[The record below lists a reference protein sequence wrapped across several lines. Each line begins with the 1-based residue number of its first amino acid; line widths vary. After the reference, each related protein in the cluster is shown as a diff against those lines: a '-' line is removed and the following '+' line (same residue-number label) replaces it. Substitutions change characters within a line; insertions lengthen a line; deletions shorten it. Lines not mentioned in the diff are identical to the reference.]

1 MTVFMEGRSSD
12 SPYIKGI
19 WHGHTEGV
27 YTPVCPAAAEWNLF
41 LQRKNGRVRVLFEGP
56 LTRAKPKLET
66 DDTEFCV
73 IRFKA
78 GTFLPFLPIRKFL
91 DAHATLPGA
100 SRDSFWMHGAT
111 WEFPRYEDVEIFV
124 ARLVREGTLVHDPLV
139 SAVLRDQPNDLSLR
153 TVRRRFLNATG
164 LTQGAIRQIEQAQRA
179 AELLSQDMSIPDV
192 VDRAGYADQPHLT
205 RAIRRFIGQTPAQI
219 VRNPLPEDVFNF
231 SNKPALRRA

>member
-1 MTVFMEGRSSD
+1 MTVFMEGRPSD

-56 LTRAKPKLET
+56 LTRAKSKLET

-91 DAHATLPGA
+91 DADAILPGA
-100 SRDSFWMHGAT
+100 SRDSFWMHGAA
-111 WEFPRYEDVEIFV
+111 WEFPRYEDAESFV
-124 ARLVREGTLVHDPLV
+124 SRLVREGTLLHDPVV

-153 TVRRRFLNATG
+153 TIRRRFLNATG
-164 LTQGAIRQIEQAQRA
+164 LTQSSIRQIGQAQGA
-179 AELLSQDMSIPDV
+179 AELLSQGMSIPDV
-192 VDRAGYADQPHLT
+192 VDVAGYADQPHLT
-205 RAIRRFIGQTPAQI
+205 RSLKLFIGQTPAQI
-219 VRNPLPEDVFNF
+219 ARDPLPKNLFNF
-231 SNKPALRRA
+231 VD